1 MKTLLLSTLL
11 AVGLAGSAVAQN
23 YHRGYVTRNGTYVA
37 PHWQSTPDRS
47 YNNNWS
53 VRPNVN
59 PYTGRS
65 GTRSPTFNDRSPSYN
80 RQHFGTP
87 MYQTPSYGGANGI
100 WGR

>member
-1 MKTLLLSTLL
+1 MRVHPVSYLPRGGSHMRTLLLSTLL
-11 AVGLAGSAVAQN
+11 AVGLAGPAVAQN

-59 PYTGRS
+59 S
-65 GTRSPTFNDRSPSYN
+65 
-80 RQHFGTP
+80 
-87 MYQTPSYGGANGI
+87 
-100 WGR
+100 